1 MPEIGPRHDKEL
13 IFFAILFVL
22 NILCDIIH
30 EVTDKH
36 VYVSL
41 TDLINRAVGND
52 WLQLFYILNN
62 ILINVLG
69 AADMLYR
76 NFEYMCD
83 ICIVSNGVKWSIFLC
98 STLYTTIQ
106 GKN

>member
-30 EVTDKH
+30 EVVDKH

-41 TDLINRAVGND
+41 TDLIDRAVGQFQKR
-52 WLQLFYILNN
+52 LASVILHTEQHF
-62 ILINVLG
+62 
-69 AADMLYR
+69 D
-76 NFEYMCD
+76 
-83 ICIVSNGVKWSIFLC
+83 
-98 STLYTTIQ
+98 
-106 GKN
+106 